1 MISFEWSHHRI
12 SSTDSKVSTTLK
24 DSNIR
29 SGSERVNVRVSRFQ
43 VEGKHSL
50 DICSL
55 SNAIL
60 HCEALRTQTADALA
74 IDNAMTGLV
83 KR

>member
-1 MISFEWSHHRI
+1 MLRI
-12 SSTDSKVSTTLK
+12 FFIAPCWFL
-24 DSNIR
+24 I
-29 SGSERVNVRVSRFQ
+29 NVRVSRFQ
-43 VEGKHSL
+43 VEGKHSS